1 MKTLLTILLS
11 FIGTCLSCTVH
22 AQNQEEERD
31 TSTTL
36 TLDKLEHNFGAIMEG
51 DTVKAVFKV
60 KNIGAYDL
68 YIRQI
73 FPSCGCSV
81 VDFKMT
87 AIKQGEE
94 IDVTVVFDSYHKDGE
109 VENTFQMFSNAGF
122 QTFYLR
128 GFVVKK

>member
-11 FIGTCLSCTVH
+11 FIGTCLSYTVH
-22 AQNQEEERD
+22 AQNEYDQRD

-36 TLDKLEHNFGAIMEG
+36 TLDKLEHSFDTIMEG

-60 KNIGAYDL
+60 KNTGTYDL

-94 IDVTVVFDSYHKDGE
+94 IEVTVVFDSYHKEGDI
-109 VENTFQMFSNAGF
+109 ENTFQMFSNAGF